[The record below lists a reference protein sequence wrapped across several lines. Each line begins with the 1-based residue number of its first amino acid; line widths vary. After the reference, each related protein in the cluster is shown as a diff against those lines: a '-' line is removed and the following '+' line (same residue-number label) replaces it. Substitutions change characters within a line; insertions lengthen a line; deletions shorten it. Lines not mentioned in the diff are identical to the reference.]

1 MAGSLGTLW
10 ARYKTLFIFWGITL
24 ALIFAALVIQWW
36 EADLS
41 NRFAVEQQI
50 TAEGVQVVITYP
62 SKIFLPSANAPV
74 QEMIFRVTA
83 PEATGYVLWLESSQ
97 GLIFYDNRGEIVP
110 PRWEGQGNAVFRARV
125 QALPG
130 TGEERIFL
138 QAKLSVDLLQ
148 YPIPLGWVVI
158 ESPAQSHWRIF
169 GDIFAR
175 NIALPLG
182 LLSAVAGWA
191 VSYLAKESDKAEN
204 AFRESLSKISTDFD
218 SDPLFAVAQC
228 LELVDYA
235 QKRHLDP
242 ENVKNLQKTVSR
254 LCHLGNLRK
263 IAQQLSALAEQGEEQ
278 VLLDALRKVLS
289 FFEKFPALADDYVN
303 KDLISSLQALYDWL
317 NEQKPKADDIWKL
330 WDQFDVFSMGLVV
343 YFLNRL
349 PRQPGAE
356 VIEEVKNALEQS
368 PHRKRLI
375 RYQKLEW
382 MIPIYKLT
390 LPGEYR
396 FPALVY
402 GGKFAYE
409 VGGSFSDLFNPEKVL
424 AESWAGPLQWERLIA
439 PHEPVSV
446 AVLENDAGILMPR
459 LWKEFIEQQKRP
471 RDGTFPISWEGAP
484 IQSSSVIEQIT
495 HRLAEAWI
503 EMLPLNPDSFLDLRS
518 AEQDALVAFLGWHVG
533 SLPALL
539 GRLKQG
545 FLAADEKT
553 QQDNDGAQ
561 KEGNE
566 QEIRTRERDI
576 LLEKMANSSLPY
588 DKGLLPGK
596 EQLLDWLNI
605 RPPWLTH
612 TVFVAVRETEPP
624 SEWQQTL
631 SAYQRDLLKRKVVIK
646 EVLLTDGLA
655 SAGDLV
661 KWSDEAL
668 LDILKSRVRRVIGKE
683 SFTALF
689 AEPPRVPDF
698 EYDHKLVQRS
708 NGSLGRMLEL
718 GRQVLLRH
726 AQWHPDAEYL
736 QADDFEVIERL

>member
-24 ALIFAALVIQWW
+24 VLIGAALVIQWW

-41 NRFAVEQQI
+41 NRFVVTQQTTVNGIQVAV
-50 TAEGVQVVITYP
+50 TYP
-62 SKIFLPSANAPV
+62 SQVLLPSTNAPV

-83 PEATGYVLWLESSQ
+83 PEATKYVLWLESSQ
-97 GLIFYDNRGEIVP
+97 GVIFYNDRGEVVS

-130 TGEERIFL
+130 RGEYLFL
-138 QAKLSVDLLQ
+138 EARLSLDSLQ
-148 YPIPLGWVVI
+148 YPIPLGRVVT
-158 ESPAQSHWRIF
+158 ESLGQSRWRIF
-169 GDIFAR
+169 GGIFAR

-204 AFRESLSKISTDFD
+204 AFRESLSKLSTDFD
-218 SDPLFAVAQC
+218 SDPLFAVTQC
-228 LELVDYA
+228 LDLVDYA
-235 QKRHLDP
+235 QKRHLDS

-254 LCHLGNLRK
+254 LYHLGNLRK
-263 IAQQLSALAEQGEEQ
+263 ITQQLSVLAEQGEEK
-278 VLLDALRKVLS
+278 VLLDALKRVLS
-289 FFEKFPALADDYVN
+289 FFEKFPALAADQDN
-303 KDLISSLQALYDWL
+303 GKFISSLQALYDWL
-317 NEQKPKADDIWKL
+317 KEQKPGADAIGKL

-349 PRQPGAE
+349 PRQPSAKE
-356 VIEEVKNALEQS
+356 DIKNALEQS
-368 PHRKRLI
+368 SHRKRLI
-375 RYQKLEW
+375 RYQNLDW
-382 MIPIYKLT
+382 MIPTYNLT
-390 LPGEYR
+390 LPGEYH
-396 FPALVY
+396 FPVLVF
-402 GGKFAYE
+402 GKNLAYE
-409 VGGSFSDLFNPEKVL
+409 VSGSFSDLFNPAEVL
-424 AESWAGPLQWERLIA
+424 AESWVGPLQWERLTS
-439 PHEPVSV
+439 PHESVSV
-446 AVLENDAGILMPR
+446 VVLENDAEILIPR
-459 LWKEFIEQQKRP
+459 LWKELVEQQKRP
-471 RDGTFPISWEGAP
+471 RDGTFPVYWQIKP
-484 IQSSSVIEQIT
+484 DIQSSSAIEQIA

-503 EMLPLNPDSFLDLRS
+503 EMLPLNPDAFLDLRS
-518 AEQDALVAFLGWHVG
+518 AEQDALAAFLDWHVG

-539 GRLKQG
+539 VRLKQG
-545 FLAADEKT
+545 FLAAEEKT
-553 QQDNDGAQ
+553 RQDNGGAQ
-561 KEGNE
+561 KDGNE

-576 LLEKMANSSLPY
+576 LLDKMANSSLPY

-612 TVFVAVRETEPP
+612 TVFIAVRKTEPS

-631 SAYQRDLLKRKVVIK
+631 SAYQRDLLRRKVVIK
-646 EVLLTDGLA
+646 EVLLTDAPA
-655 SAGDLV
+655 SAGGLV

-689 AEPPRVPDF
+689 AEPPRVTDL
-698 EYDHKLVQRS
+698 EYDRRLVQRS

-718 GRQVLLRH
+718 GRHVLLH
-726 AQWHPDAEYL
+726 HTQYHPDTEYL
-736 QADDFEVIERL
+736 EADDFDGITQL